1 MKKLFVFNF
10 ILLFIV
16 IPSLFAKSK
25 DIFITHGGRL
35 NSEGCHND
43 KKNNSYNCHNNKSQ
57 RDNIKSN
64 KKK

>member
-1 MKKLFVFNF
+1 MKKLFVLNF
-10 ILLFIV
+10 ILFFIT

-35 NSEGCHND
+35 NSGGCHNY
-43 KKNNSYNCHNNKSQ
+43 KMNNSYHCHNKNSQ
-57 RDNIKSN
+57 RDKIRSN